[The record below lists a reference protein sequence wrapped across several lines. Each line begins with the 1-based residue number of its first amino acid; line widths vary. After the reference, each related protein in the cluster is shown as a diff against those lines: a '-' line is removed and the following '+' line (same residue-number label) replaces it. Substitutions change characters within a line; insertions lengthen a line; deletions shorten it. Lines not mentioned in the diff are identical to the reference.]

1 MTMKTALIFV
11 LGITLT
17 AAISSAH
24 AQTYQWKDS
33 NGRTIISD
41 TPQPGAGKNA
51 RTIGGPPPA
60 TSIGEKTEEKTAEAP
75 KTMAD
80 KDLEFKKR
88 QQEAKEKAEKL
99 AKEQA
104 ASAERKENCTRAGR
118 SLAALESNQPMATL
132 GDKGERQIMDSQ
144 QRAQEME
151 RARRFMAESCK

>member
-1 MTMKTALIFV
+1 MTMKTALIFI
-11 LGITLT
+11 LGMTLT
-17 AAISSAH
+17 AAISPLH

-51 RTIGGPPPA
+51 RTLGGTPPA
-60 TSIGEKTEEKTAEAP
+60 TTSGEMPVEKATEAP

-80 KDLEFKKR
+80 KDLDFKKR

-132 GDKGERQIMDSQ
+132 GEKGERQAMDSE
-144 QRAQEME
+144 QRAQEID
-151 RARRFMAESCK
+151 RARRFVNESCK